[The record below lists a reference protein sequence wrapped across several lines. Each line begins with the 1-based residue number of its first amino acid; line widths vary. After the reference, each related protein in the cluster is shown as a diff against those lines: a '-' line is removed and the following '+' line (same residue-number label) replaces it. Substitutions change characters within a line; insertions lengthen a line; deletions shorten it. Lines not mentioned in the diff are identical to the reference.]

1 MCDRARQSLAK
12 NPAGSSLH
20 PFAKG
25 IAMRASIKR
34 ILTVVAFGTS
44 CSMAGFYIGINQ
56 AYDHITEDLPAMIES
71 AVCSMPQISELL
83 SL

>member
-1 MCDRARQSLAK
+1 M
-12 NPAGSSLH
+12 
-20 PFAKG
+20 
-25 IAMRASIKR
+25 KR

-71 AVCSMPQISELL
+71 AVCSMPQVSELL